1 MLPAVGSRLILRSG
15 GRRVIPPPGRGAAC
29 ARGLQ
34 PPKVLQ
40 GFDPVSP
47 RQDHRHAAPVLYGLG
62 DVAVPFREQCQL
74 SMRGDKGWVQGKRGS
89 VRPPSLFEAPL
100 GGKQLAQNTWPPGR
114 RGFPSLRPLEVY
126 RCEFVPPRPLLIPPE
141 SHLGPAR
148 VGKAV
153 RCLREPVAGPLP
165 FLQARCG
172 HGRLPEYILF
182 PGPEG
187 NGTLVLAQC
196 FVQSTP

>member
-89 VRPPSLFEAPL
+89 VRPPSLFAPPARSVPLRVRSAPPAADTTRVPL
-100 GGKQLAQNTWPPGR
+100 GASPR
-114 RGFPSLRPLEVY
+114 R
-126 RCEFVPPRPLLIPPE
+126 E
-141 SHLGPAR
+141 S
-148 VGKAV
+148 
-153 RCLREPVAGPLP
+153 GPLP
-165 FLQARCG
+165 ARTS
-172 HGRLPEYILF
+172 GRPAPIPSGALRSWPPAGIHLV
-182 PGPEG
+182 PG
-187 NGTLVLAQC
+187 
-196 FVQSTP
+196 TP